1 MRPFIITFTF
11 LTAFLPTVLFGQ
23 TAKICIAQFSQDS
36 LRVSINDL
44 IKNPTISICGFQD
57 YKVISYRLTLNING
71 VISEWS
77 NLQNDRL
84 DEEKIQKLSEV
95 KNDMPKYNQLFIEQV
110 KYRKP
115 DNSIETAKGLYLW
128 LAKETDCKGTFAIE
142 DEKYKNKW
150 QIRFEYFFCND
161 TCFKVNN
168 YKKDGTF
175 IGSKEYTYTQDTIVV
190 TKLYR
195 KDGSKIIY
203 ERQVNG
209 KDDGDYFIYYP
220 DGSIKL
226 EAKNVNGIRVHE
238 KIYNKNKK
246 LISESKCNDNGT
258 DCTVKTYDKNGKVKK
273 EKRFKYKGT
282 KYKWEF

>member
-1 MRPFIITFTF
+1 MY
-11 LTAFLPTVLFGQ
+11 GQ
-23 TAKICIAQFSQDS
+23 TAKVCIAQFGQDS

-44 IKNPTISICGFQD
+44 IKNPAISICGFQD

-84 DEEKIQKLSEV
+84 DEEKILKLAEV

-110 KYRKP
+110 RYRKP
-115 DNSIETAKGLYLW
+115 DNTIETAKGLYLW
-128 LAKETDCKGTFAIE
+128 LAKETDCKGTYAIE
-142 DEKYKNKW
+142 EEKYKNKW

-175 IGSKEYTYTQDTIVV
+175 IGSKEYTYTKDTIVV

-226 EAKNVNGIRVHE
+226 EAKNINGIRVHE
-238 KIYNKNKK
+238 KIYNKSKR
-246 LISESKCNDNGT
+246 LISESNCNNDGT
-258 DCTVKTYDKNGKVKK
+258 NCIWTTYDENGKIKK
-273 EKRFKYKGT
+273 TKPFKNRGT